1 MFTRETFET
10 AMHRFRTHPVQS
22 ALTLAGLVVGTSA
35 IIIIV
40 ALGLTGRTFVMS
52 QIEGV
57 GSHLVWASY
66 EGTVTSGVS
75 RTTEDQITDA
85 DVRAIEARSDL
96 FAGVTPLVEL
106 HGTVSVLSRAADLSV
121 LGTTPNY
128 ATVRKNLRILRGR
141 FLDDDDISE
150 RAKVCV
156 VSHALY
162 HDLFGNDTLLPL
174 PPPSLSERSV
184 AKAALAR
191 RRLRRTGAGEG
202 RGLPSEAAPSPQR
215 LWRVGDL
222 AKEGEGHRDKMLRT
236 LGMTFQ
242 VIGEFDKPVDTMG
255 QGEIT
260 PYSIFVPVT
269 VAWFFTPSRRVDT
282 VFAEVREFSE
292 IPRAAATV
300 EDLLRERHHQGSVF
314 KVKTMTTV
322 IRVARTISFGLIAGF
337 IAAAAV
343 SVVVGGVGIMNILLA
358 SVEQRTREIGVRMSV
373 GARRR
378 DILRQFLLEALMLGA
393 MGSLLGVVVGL
404 GLPLL
409 VKPFV
414 HGFQVRVSPL
424 SAVLAF
430 LFSCGVTIVFGVVP
444 AVRAANLNPTE
455 ALRYE

>member
-66 EGTVTSGVS
+66 EGTVTAGVS

-156 VSHALY
+156 VSHTLY
-162 HDLFGNDTLLPL
+162 HDLFGNDD
-174 PPPSLSERSV
+174 
-184 AKAALAR
+184 
-191 RRLRRTGAGEG
+191 
-202 RGLPSEAAPSPQR
+202 AP
-215 LWRVGDL
+215 
-222 AKEGEGHRDKMLRT
+222 DKMLRT

-300 EDLLRERHHQGSVF
+300 EDLLRDRHHQGSVF

-424 SAVLAF
+424 SALLAF

>member
-66 EGTVTSGVS
+66 EGTVTAGVS

-156 VSHALY
+156 VSHTLY
-162 HDLFGNDTLLPL
+162 HDLFGNDD
-174 PPPSLSERSV
+174 
-184 AKAALAR
+184 
-191 RRLRRTGAGEG
+191 
-202 RGLPSEAAPSPQR
+202 AP
-215 LWRVGDL
+215 
-222 AKEGEGHRDKMLRT
+222 DKMLRT

-300 EDLLRERHHQGSVF
+300 EDLLRDRHHQGSVF

-393 MGSLLGVVVGL
+393 IGSLLGVVVGL

-409 VKPFV
+409 AKPFV
-414 HGFQVRVSPL
+414 HGFQVRVSGL
-424 SAVLAF
+424 SALLAF
-430 LFSCGVTIVFGVVP
+430 LFSCGVTVVFGVVP

>member
-66 EGTVTSGVS
+66 EGTVTAGVS

-156 VSHALY
+156 VSHTLY

-174 PPPSLSERSV
+174 P
-184 AKAALAR
+184 
-191 RRLRRTGAGEG
+191 AGEG
-202 RGLPSEAAPSPQR
+202 RGEGHLLPLPA
-215 LWRVGDL
+215 
-222 AKEGEGHRDKMLRT
+222 GEGRGEGRPTDKMLRT

-242 VIGEFDKPVDTMG
+242 VVGEFDKPVDTMG

-300 EDLLRERHHQGSVF
+300 EDLLRDRHHQGSVF

-409 VKPFV
+409 AKPFV
-414 HGFQVRVSPL
+414 HGFQVRVSGL
-424 SAVLAF
+424 SALLAF
-430 LFSCGVTIVFGVVP
+430 LFSCGVTVVFGVVP

>member
-57 GSHLVWASY
+57 GSHLIWASY
-66 EGTVTSGVS
+66 EGTVTAGVS
-75 RTTEDQITDA
+75 RTTEDQITDG
-85 DVRAIEARSDL
+85 DVRAVEARADL
-96 FAGVTPLVEL
+96 FSGVTPLVEL
-106 HGTVSVLSRAADLSV
+106 HGTISVLSRALDVSV

-128 ATVRKNLRILRGR
+128 AAVRKNLRILRGR
-141 FLDDDDISE
+141 FLDDDDVSE

-156 VSHALY
+156 VSHTLY
-162 HDLFGNDTLLPL
+162 HDLFGNDDLLPL
-174 PPPSLSERSV
+174 P
-184 AKAALAR
+184 
-191 RRLRRTGAGEG
+191 AGEG
-202 RGLPSEAAPSPQR
+202 RG
-215 LWRVGDL
+215 
-222 AKEGEGHRDKMLRT
+222 EGKMLRT

-300 EDLLRERHHQGSVF
+300 EDLLRDRHHQGSVF

-393 MGSLLGVVVGL
+393 IGSLLGVVVGL

-409 VKPFV
+409 AKPFV
-414 HGFQVRVSPL
+414 HGFQVRVSGL
-424 SAVLAF
+424 SALLAF
-430 LFSCGVTIVFGVVP
+430 LFSCGVTVVFGVVP

>member
-10 AMHRFRTHPVQS
+10 AMHRFRTHPVQT

-57 GSHLVWASY
+57 GSHLIWASY

-75 RTTEDQITDA
+75 RTTEDQITDS
-85 DVRAIEARSDL
+85 DVRAIEARTDL
-96 FAGVTPLVEL
+96 FNGVTPLVEL
-106 HGTVSVLSRAADLSV
+106 HGTVSVLSRALPVSI

-141 FLDDDDISE
+141 FLDDDDIGE

-156 VSHALY
+156 VSHTLY
-162 HDLFGNDTLLPL
+162 NDLFGSDDTP
-174 PPPSLSERSV
+174 
-184 AKAALAR
+184 
-191 RRLRRTGAGEG
+191 
-202 RGLPSEAAPSPQR
+202 
-215 LWRVGDL
+215 
-222 AKEGEGHRDKMLRT
+222 DKTLRT

-242 VIGEFDKPVDTMG
+242 VVGEFDKPVDTMG
-255 QGEIT
+255 QGEVT
-260 PYSIFVPVT
+260 PYSIFIPVT
-269 VAWFFTPSRRVDT
+269 VAWFFTPARRADT

-292 IPRAAATV
+292 IPQAAAAV
-300 EDLLRERHHQGSVF
+300 EGLLRERHHQGAVF

-322 IRVARTISFGLIAGF
+322 IQVARTISFGLIAAF

-378 DILRQFLLEALMLGA
+378 DILRQFLLEALLLGA
-393 MGSLLGVVVGL
+393 VGSLLGVLVGL
-404 GLPLL
+404 GVPLL
-409 VKPFV
+409 LRPFV
-414 HGFQVRVSPL
+414 HTVLIRVSGL
-424 SAVLAF
+424 SALLAF
-430 LFSCGVTIVFGVVP
+430 LFSCGIAVVFGVVP
-444 AVRAANLNPTE
+444 AYRAANLNPTE

>member
-10 AMHRFRTHPVQS
+10 AMHRFRTHPVQT
-22 ALTLAGLVVGTSA
+22 ALTLAGLIVGTSA

-57 GSHLVWASY
+57 GSHLIWASY

-75 RTTEDQITDA
+75 RTTEDQITDS
-85 DVRAIEARSDL
+85 DVRAIEARTDL
-96 FAGVTPLVEL
+96 FSGVTPLVEL
-106 HGTVSVLSRAADLSV
+106 HGTVSVLSRALGVSI

-128 ATVRKNLRILRGR
+128 ASVRKNLRILRGR
-141 FLDDDDISE
+141 FLDDDDIGE

-156 VSHALY
+156 VSHTLY
-162 HDLFGNDTLLPL
+162 NDLFGSDDT
-174 PPPSLSERSV
+174 
-184 AKAALAR
+184 A
-191 RRLRRTGAGEG
+191 
-202 RGLPSEAAPSPQR
+202 
-215 LWRVGDL
+215 
-222 AKEGEGHRDKMLRT
+222 DKTLRT

-242 VIGEFDKPVDTMG
+242 VVGEFDKPVDTMG
-255 QGEIT
+255 QGEVT
-260 PYSIFVPVT
+260 PYSIFIPVT
-269 VAWFFTPSRRVDT
+269 VAWFFTPARRADT

-292 IPRAAATV
+292 IPSAASAV
-300 EDLLRERHHQGSVF
+300 EDLLRERHHQGAVF

-322 IRVARTISFGLIAGF
+322 IQVARTISFGLIAAF

-378 DILRQFLLEALMLGA
+378 DILRQFLLEALLLGA
-393 MGSLLGVVVGL
+393 VGSLLGVLVGL
-404 GLPLL
+404 GVPLL
-409 VKPFV
+409 LRPFV
-414 HGFQVRVSPL
+414 HSVLIRVSGL
-424 SAVLAF
+424 SALLAF
-430 LFSCGVTIVFGVVP
+430 LFSCGIAVVFGVVP
-444 AVRAANLNPTE
+444 AYRAANLNPTE

>member
-10 AMHRFRTHPVQS
+10 AMHRFRTHPVQT

-57 GSHLVWASY
+57 GSHLIWASY
-66 EGTVTSGVS
+66 EGTVTAGVS

-85 DVRAIEARSDL
+85 DVRAIEARTDL
-96 FAGVTPLVEL
+96 FNGVTPLVEL
-106 HGTVSVLSRAADLSV
+106 HGTVSVLSRAQDVAV

-128 ATVRKNLRILRGR
+128 ASVRKNLRILRGR
-141 FLDDDDISE
+141 FLDDDDIGG

-156 VSHALY
+156 VSHTLY
-162 HDLFGNDTLLPL
+162 KDLFGSDDAT
-174 PPPSLSERSV
+174 
-184 AKAALAR
+184 
-191 RRLRRTGAGEG
+191 
-202 RGLPSEAAPSPQR
+202 
-215 LWRVGDL
+215 
-222 AKEGEGHRDKMLRT
+222 DKTLRT

-242 VIGEFDKPVDTMG
+242 VVGEFDKPVDTMG
-255 QGEIT
+255 QGEVT
-260 PYSIFVPVT
+260 PYSIFIPVT
-269 VAWFFTPSRRVDT
+269 VAWFFTPARRADT

-292 IPRAAATV
+292 IPRAASAV
-300 EDLLRERHHQGSVF
+300 EELLRERHHQGAVF
-314 KVKTMTTV
+314 RVKTMTTV
-322 IRVARTISFGLIAGF
+322 IQVARTISFGLIAAF

-393 MGSLLGVVVGL
+393 LGSLLGVLVGL

-409 VKPFV
+409 LRPFV
-414 HGFQVRVSPL
+414 HSILIRVSGL
-424 SAVLAF
+424 SALLAF
-430 LFSCGVTIVFGVVP
+430 LFSCGVAVVFGVVP
-444 AVRAANLNPTE
+444 AYRAANLNPTE
-455 ALRYE
+455 ALHYE

>member
-10 AMHRFRTHPVQS
+10 AMHRFRTHPVQT

-96 FAGVTPLVEL
+96 FSGVTPLVEL

-156 VSHALY
+156 VSHTLY

-174 PPPSLSERSV
+174 P
-184 AKAALAR
+184 
-191 RRLRRTGAGEG
+191 AGEG
-202 RGLPSEAAPSPQR
+202 G
-215 LWRVGDL
+215 
-222 AKEGEGHRDKMLRT
+222 GEGHLLPLPAGEGGGEGHLLPLPAGEGGGEGHPTDKMLRT

-242 VIGEFDKPVDTMG
+242 VVGEFDKPVDTMG

-300 EDLLRERHHQGSVF
+300 EDLLRDRHHQGSVF

-409 VKPFV
+409 VKPV
-414 HGFQVRVSPL
+414 
-424 SAVLAF
+424 
-430 LFSCGVTIVFGVVP
+430 
-444 AVRAANLNPTE
+444 VRAANLNPTE